1 MKKQIRSFA
10 ALMLLLS
17 LALTFCACG
26 ETHTRVDYEG
36 ETFTHP
42 ETGVVYMPCSAT
54 LSLRP
59 LKLEDEYCRYDDDNI
74 FYAIQWQDPKQ
85 YLADYSVAEAAMV
98 FHSSDTEDI
107 TIENF
112 EPIAA
117 MIYVEGK
124 TSICLDKFYCE
135 AKYLPEELRRDDL
148 KDDSALV
155 YGIRDAMIQGEAAD
169 GDLSAAD
176 DEDIYFIRLT
186 SAKYPGLY
194 YAVVFF
200 TDANGDSYITDRST
214 GKTVVSPE
222 ALTKRMIG

>member
-1 MKKQIRSFA
+1 MNSVIKKINLFA
-10 ALMLLLS
+10 ALLLILS
-17 LALTFCACG
+17 FVLCSCTVEFEDDG
-26 ETHTRVDYEG
+26 GFIDKK
-36 ETFTHP
+36 
-42 ETGVVYMPCSAT
+42 TGIKYLPCSAT

-59 LKLEDEYCRYDDDNI
+59 LKVEEEYCRYDEDNI
-74 FYAIQWQDPKQ
+74 FYTIQWQEPTE
-85 YLADYSVAEAAMV
+85 YLADYDVAEAALV
-98 FHSSDTEDI
+98 FHSEDTEDI
-107 TIENF
+107 TMANF

-124 TSICLDKFYCE
+124 ASICIDKFYCE
-135 AKYLPEELRRDDL
+135 AKYLPDEMQRDDL

-155 YGIRDAMIQGEAAD
+155 YAIRDAMNDGEQAD
-169 GDLSAAD
+169 GDLSGAD
-176 DEDIYFIRLT
+176 DEDVYFIRLT

-200 TDANGDSYITDRST
+200 TDAYGDSYITDRST